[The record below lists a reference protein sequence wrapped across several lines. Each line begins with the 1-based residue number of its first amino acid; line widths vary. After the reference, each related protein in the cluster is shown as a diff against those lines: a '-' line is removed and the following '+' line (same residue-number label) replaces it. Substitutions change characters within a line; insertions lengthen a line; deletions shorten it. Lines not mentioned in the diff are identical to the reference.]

1 MKVSLTDYNTDVKNT
16 WCPGCGNFNIHIAL
30 KQALVSLGKHPS
42 DVVLSFDIGCNGN
55 GGDKIEGFRVKGLHG
70 RSIPFAVGCHL
81 ANRDMT
87 VIADIGDG
95 GCLHEGIDHLIHAI
109 RSNYDITL
117 LIHNNENFALTTGQI
132 TSTTKKGKEMYAF
145 PYGKT
150 EGDINI
156 GELVL
161 SLNPTFYAKGFSGD
175 PIELSEII
183 KSGIKHKGFSVIEI
197 IQICPTYN
205 PQNSLDFLKSKIS
218 KVKETSD
225 ILLAKKRVVN
235 KEKIYTGIIYRNK
248 NIKDYYSNLES
259 RKNRKSELVDE
270 VRNYNT
276 TDILNDLQ

>member
-1 MKVSLTDYNTDVKNT
+1 
-16 WCPGCGNFNIHIAL
+16 
-30 KQALVSLGKHPS
+30 
-42 DVVLSFDIGCNGN
+42 
-55 GGDKIEGFRVKGLHG
+55 
-70 RSIPFAVGCHL
+70 
-81 ANRDMT
+81 
-87 VIADIGDG
+87 
-95 GCLHEGIDHLIHAI
+95 
-109 RSNYDITL
+109 
-117 LIHNNENFALTTGQI
+117 
-132 TSTTKKGKEMYAF
+132 MYAF